1 MSLTVDQ
8 LMPRVSLRSDTET
21 ARVRRAGVSA
31 YQAVKTVPSGT
42 KRSAV
47 SFVRD
52 EVNFSS
58 LAQTAAESD
67 AKKSSPDDARIEA
80 LSREKGRAREALL
93 RIREEIKLMRKVWQ
107 FQPREMAKQ
116 IARLAKELKEVLN
129 DYKKVQ
135 KALADL
141 QGSAAGGGM
150 VMPDVGVLGAS
161 MAAGASGEGEDASE
175 DEAAAHS
182 DIDKPGD
189 VDPDAVAEA
198 EDLPDTQRQDA
209 VMQYERVRLDQTP
222 EAMELRGD
230 LEFTNFVKGL
240 TSELRDAFRDVKRW
254 AIGFKQNDKDSE
266 KLYDNTDKELKQLEK
281 ELGQF
286 EDDLR
291 RAMPPSIWVSQPVQA

>member
-1 MSLTVDQ
+1 MSLTIDPFVSRS
-8 LMPRVSLRSDTET
+8 LPRSEADA
-21 ARVRRAGVSA
+21 ARPRG
-31 YQAVKTVPSGT
+31 KTVSPHEAMKAAVERTS
-42 KRSAV
+42 KREGVAIDLSP
-47 SFVRD
+47 
-52 EVNFSS
+52 
-58 LAQTAAESD
+58 LAQNAAEEGSKPST
-67 AKKSSPDDARIEA
+67 ADDARIEA

-116 IARLAKELKEVLN
+116 IARLAKELKEVLS
-129 DYKKVQ
+129 DYKKVH

-150 VMPDVGVLGAS
+150 IMPDVGSLGAS
-161 MAAGASGEGEDASE
+161 MATGASGDSEDTSD
-175 DEAAAHS
+175 DEAAENS
-182 DIDKPGD
+182 DINEPDD
-189 VDPDAVAEA
+189 VDPDTVAES
-198 EDLPDTQRQDA
+198 DNLPDTQRKEA

-254 AIGFKQNDKDSE
+254 AIGFKQNDKESE

-281 ELGQF
+281 ELGKF

-291 RAMPPSIWVSQPVQA
+291 RAIPPSIWVSQPVQA

>member
-8 LMPRVSLRSDTET
+8 IMPRLSVRSET
-21 ARVRRAGVSA
+21 DAARVRRVGVSA
-31 YQAVKTVPSGT
+31 YQAVKTVPSET
-42 KRSAV
+42 DRSAN
-47 SFVRD
+47 SIARD
-52 EVNFSS
+52 EVSFSP

-107 FQPREMAKQ
+107 YQPREMAKQ
-116 IARLAKELKEVLN
+116 IARLAKELKEVLG

-150 VMPDVGVLGAS
+150 VMPDVGGVGLAPAS
-161 MAAGASGEGEDASE
+161 TASAE
-175 DEAAAHS
+175 DESAPDDEDSATTDPNAVEQ
-182 DIDKPGD
+182 IDQNE
-189 VDPDAVAEA
+189 VVEAEVAPDA
-198 EDLPDTQRQDA
+198 QRQEA
-209 VMQYERVRLDQTP
+209 IIQYERVRLDQTP

-266 KLYDNTDKELKQLEK
+266 KLYENTDKQLKQLEK

-291 RAMPPSIWVSQPVQA
+291 RAMPPSIWVSQPVEA